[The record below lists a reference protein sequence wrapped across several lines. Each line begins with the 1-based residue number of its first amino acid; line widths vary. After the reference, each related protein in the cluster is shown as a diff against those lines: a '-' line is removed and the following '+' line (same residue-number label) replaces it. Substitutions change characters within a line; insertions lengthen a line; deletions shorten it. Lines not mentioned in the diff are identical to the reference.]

1 MDNSIM
7 QMKIEIAKLEDAREK
22 AERYYSNRIDEL
34 RYQIKKLIDE
44 RNRRLSEEN

>member
-1 MDNSIM
+1 MDNTIL
-7 QMKIEIAKLEDAREK
+7 QMKIEIAKLEDARER
-22 AERYYSNRIDEL
+22 AEKYYSNRIDEL

>member
-34 RYQIKKLIDE
+34 RYQINKLINE
-44 RNRRLSEEN
+44 RNKRLSEED